1 MGAHWIRH
9 SFAKHFHDSFT
20 VGVNDAGW
28 GTFDCRGT
36 KQEAWPGTLNL
47 IEPGETHTGQA
58 AGPDGWLYGDFY
70 IDPQCMAELVK
81 QAGVDGAPKFSST
94 VVDDPELVTLFR
106 LPFDSMIRA
115 ASNRLEQERSSAS

>member
-1 MGAHWIRH
+1 
-9 SFAKHFHDSFT
+9 
-20 VGVNDAGW
+20 
-28 GTFDCRGT
+28 
-36 KQEAWPGTLNL
+36 
-47 IEPGETHTGQA
+47 
-58 AGPDGWLYGDFY
+58 
-70 IDPQCMAELVK
+70 MAELVK